1 MIQVNAWLPTTHLL
15 GKRIK
20 NRFFGPLLASE
31 ENGENIGHANFVMEL
46 DERSPGYTK
55 LDDKSSPFLI
65 KKSFLYAPEAAVGK
79 AGMYYQRKTLKSV
92 QVTHSFWP
100 KDRPSTRELAHGF
113 FNFLHLAPKNKGVK
127 PEISHHDSDMI
138 REEEGNASTH
148 VIEHPSYKAS
158 MQKIDDDK
166 KRNLDET
173 VNIWNL
179 DSDLDNK
186 KIVEEKLKHLM
197 EKQDTLIA
205 LHTQLGNCSRVELG
219 VLNEKKDALA
229 NSLMENSQKTIFLTK
244 KLNYLKKIL
253 NSDVAI
259 FAEMERTN
267 QKLSEL
273 QKEQV
278 NLSQEQSDLEK
289 HTEQV
294 QRVSQEQLQKNQQD
308 IEQVNKEISVFQI
321 QLQELNA
328 RLQNRDEKTIALLK
342 SDVQERADFLSRK
355 EFFLKNS
362 NKTEGRHPDHSI
374 NLPTSESGL
383 RYFVNELEVIKAMQN
398 ESNENYCLIQNNCA
412 KSVKRCLL
420 AGIQHL
426 KKELK
431 ENGVP
436 SSFFK
441 FQPIETTNGVY
452 KWARRLE
459 HELVKLNTSLEL
471 NEGPLSLG
479 YQ

>member
-31 ENGENIGHANFVMEL
+31 EDGENIGHANFVMEL

-55 LDDKSSPFLI
+55 LDDKASALLI
-65 KKSFLYAPEAAVGK
+65 KKSILYTPEVAVGK
-79 AGMYYQRKTLKSV
+79 AGTYYQRKTLKSV

-100 KDRPSTRELAHGF
+100 KDRPSAGELAHGF

-127 PEISHHDSDMI
+127 PEISNHDSDMI
-138 REEEGNASTH
+138 REEEGNAPTH
-148 VIEHPSYKAS
+148 VIEHALYKAS
-158 MQKIDDDK
+158 MQKIEEDK

-173 VNIWNL
+173 VRVWNL
-179 DSDLDNK
+179 DGDLDNK
-186 KIVEEKLKHLM
+186 KIIEEKLKHLM

-205 LHTQLGNCSRVELG
+205 EIECANQEL
-219 VLNEKKDALA
+219 
-229 NSLMENSQKTIFLTK
+229 
-244 KLNYLKKIL
+244 
-253 NSDVAI
+253 SD
-259 FAEMERTN
+259 
-267 QKLSEL
+267 L
-273 QKEQV
+273 QKEKV
-278 NLSQEQSDLEK
+278 NLSQEEGELEK

-294 QRVSQEQLQKNQQD
+294 QGVSQEQLQKNQQ
-308 IEQVNKEISVFQI
+308 ELKQVNKEISVFQI

-328 RLQNRDEKTIALLK
+328 RLQNMDEKTIALLK
-342 SDVQERADFLSRK
+342 SNVQERSDFLSRK
-355 EFFLKNS
+355 EFFLKNL

-452 KWARRLE
+452 KWARKLE

-471 NEGPLSLG
+471 DESPLSLR
-479 YQ
+479 Y